1 MQIKE
6 LIKVDQPSSEL
17 FKWFHPD
24 DADEIIEYNGRKLL
38 VYGMADGS
46 LLGFEHQGGDILKL
60 DSYMI
65 YEVILS

>member
-6 LIKVDQPSSEL
+6 LIKVDLSSSEL

-24 DADEIIEYNGRKLL
+24 DANEIIEYNGRKLL
-38 VYGMADGS
+38 VFGMSDGS
-46 LLGFEHQGGDILKL
+46 LLGFEHQEGDILKP
-60 DSYMI
+60 DSYNI